1 MFAAAWLTLS
11 AKRAGLRVILAN
23 ASAKAAADAQR
34 GGVGG
39 DRAGLALWC

>member
-1 MFAAAWLTLS
+1 MLAAAWLTSS

-34 GGVGG
+34 AWVVIAP
-39 DRAGLALWC
+39 D